1 VVQKRVS
8 SARGAGP
15 KPKKPAAG
23 SPTATQEADAP
34 KRRGRPRAYEPEV
47 ALARAM
53 DVFWRDGF
61 AATSLDALSAATGM
75 NRPSLYAAFG
85 DKRDIYMKAYEHYR
99 DRGRRRM
106 SEFFVSELPVRDL
119 LRHIYGIAIDMY
131 VSGEDGP
138 RGCFSVMTATSE
150 AVFDPGIRELA
161 VNGVAEMD
169 RAFGRLFKQAQARG
183 ELGPAADPAKLAQLA
198 TAAIHTLAVRA
209 RLRAPRKELEAL
221 AEATIEL
228 ICGGGGR

>member
-1 VVQKRVS
+1 
-8 SARGAGP
+8 
-15 KPKKPAAG
+15 
-23 SPTATQEADAP
+23 
-34 KRRGRPRAYEPEV
+34 
-47 ALARAM
+47 M

-61 AATSLDALSAATGM
+61 AATSLDTLSAATGM

-99 DRGRRRM
+99 DRARRRM
-106 SEFFVSELPVRDL
+106 SEFFASDLSLSEL

-150 AVFDPGIRELA
+150 AVFDPGIRDLA

-169 RAFGRLFKQAQARG
+169 RAFGRVLKQARAKG
-183 ELGPAADPAKLAQLA
+183 ELSPAADPAKLAQLA
-198 TAAIHTLAVRA
+198 TATIHTLAVRA
-209 RLRAPRKELEAL
+209 RLRAPRKELEAI
-221 AEATIEL
+221 AEAAIDL
-228 ICGGGGR
+228 ICAGGR